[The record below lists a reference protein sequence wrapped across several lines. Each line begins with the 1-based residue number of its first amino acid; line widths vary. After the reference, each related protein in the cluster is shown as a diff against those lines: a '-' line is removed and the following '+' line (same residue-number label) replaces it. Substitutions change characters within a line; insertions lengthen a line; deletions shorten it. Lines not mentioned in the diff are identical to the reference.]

1 MEKIQQVSP
10 KISVVIPMYNCEE
23 FVHGVLGMFS
33 DQSFT
38 DFEVICVID
47 GATDGTEEAVKKY
60 CETDDRFRYVVRENG
75 GAGAARNTGIKE
87 AKGKYIVFS
96 DADYEY
102 YADYLKVLYETA
114 EKNNAQIVI
123 SRFEENECTKSSIS
137 GFNTDHFCEDKI
149 YSHNKMKKLFSSF
162 NPRVPNKLFDINFI
176 RDKGLLFLETRIG
189 EDNYFSCTC
198 LSVADRIAVSHKILS
213 KYRILVNEDSL
224 TGKRRDHLEDTV
236 TALRQLY
243 QWLKDHSLLD
253 IHMQDYLERVN
264 RTIIYNG
271 SFGSTSRYIS
281 EMAHMLNVEE
291 PWKDFSTEYAVSFLE
306 SSLFPY
312 DDIRKW
318 NEVQARIED
327 NKPVSER
334 ELLFQ
339 KRRKNRINTA
349 ELLRQT
355 SKELYDRDFESAIN
369 KHRIP
374 LNANEKTGLA
384 GYIYIRLFED
394 V

>member
-1 MEKIQQVSP
+1 M
-10 KISVVIPMYNCEE
+10 
-23 FVHGVLGMFS
+23 
-33 DQSFT
+33 
-38 DFEVICVID
+38 
-47 GATDGTEEAVKKY
+47 
-60 CETDDRFRYVVRENG
+60 
-75 GAGAARNTGIKE
+75 
-87 AKGKYIVFS
+87 FS
-96 DADYEY
+96 DADDEY
-102 YADYLKVLYETA
+102 SVDYLRVLYETA
-114 EKNNAQIVI
+114 EKNDAQIVI
-123 SRFEENECTKSSIS
+123 SLFDQCGSTFQADTIYGFDPDVFQENSV
-137 GFNTDHFCEDKI
+137 
-149 YSHNKMKKLFSSF
+149 YSHIEINNLFNSF
-162 NPRVPNKLFDINFI
+162 NPRIPNKLFNVNFI
-176 RDKGLLFLETRIG
+176 REAGLRFSETRISN
-189 EDNYFSCTC
+189 D
-198 LSVADRIAVSHKILS
+198 
-213 KYRILVNEDSL
+213 
-224 TGKRRDHLEDTV
+224 
-236 TALRQLY
+236 
-243 QWLKDHSLLD
+243 
-253 IHMQDYLERVN
+253 
-264 RTIIYNG
+264 
-271 SFGSTSRYIS
+271 
-281 EMAHMLNVEE
+281 
-291 PWKDFSTEYAVSFLE
+291 SFLK